1 MDINKMIERVKA
13 LPEYPEVG
21 MILSHMGVVRATTR
35 EGREVTGLRV
45 SVDQDGL
52 ARLIKDQKN
61 RPGIVEVLVE
71 IKADQDLSVGQD
83 IMAIVVAG
91 DIRERVIETLT
102 DTLEEVKTKMTTKQQ
117 FFKNSKEN

>member
-1 MDINKMIERVKA
+1 MDINKMIERVKS
-13 LPEYPEVG
+13 LPDYPEVG

-45 SVDQDGL
+45 SVDQEGL
-52 ARLIKDQKN
+52 ARLIGEQKN
-61 RPGIVEVLVE
+61 RPGIVEVMVE
-71 IKADQDLSVGQD
+71 IKADQDLAVGQE

-102 DTLEEVKTKMTTKQQ
+102 DTLEQVKTKMTTKQQ
-117 FFKNSKEN
+117 FFKNSKES